1 MKERAMQR
9 REFNAL
15 SLSALASLSAAPA
28 LSQTAA
34 FKEGTDYLPLKNR
47 VATDV
52 GKGKIEVLEFF
63 WYNCPHCNAFE
74 PTLSA
79 WSKKLPKDI
88 VLKRVP
94 VKFREDF
101 EPQQRAYYVLEALG
115 KVEELQSKMFSAI
128 HVEKQNLAKLDN
140 LLVWAEK
147 NGIPA
152 AKFNELFNSPT
163 CTTLSA
169 SLVKRGKRP
178 NCKKNSKS
186 KACLHWASVAA
197 TTWTAVWPAAW
208 NALCKSPISSPLKFA
223 KAADLG

>member
-147 NGIPA
+147 NGIPSKQFTDLYNSFSVIGKARQA
-152 AKFNELFNSPT
+152 AKLQEEFKVEGVPALGIGGRYYVDG
-163 CTTLSA
+163 
-169 SLVKRGKRP
+169 SLAGSMER
-178 NCKKNSKS
+178 
-186 KACLHWASVAA
+186 ALQIADFL
-197 TTWTAVWPAAW
+197 TAEIR
-208 NALCKSPISSPLKFA
+208 K
-223 KAADLG
+223 GR

>member
-28 LSQTAA
+28 WSQTAA

-63 WYNCPHCNAFE
+63 WYNCPHCNMFE

-147 NGIPA
+147 NGIPSKQFTDLYNSFSVIGKARQA
-152 AKFNELFNSPT
+152 AKLQEEFKVEGVPALGIGGRYYVDG
-163 CTTLSA
+163 
-169 SLVKRGKRP
+169 SLAGSMER
-178 NCKKNSKS
+178 
-186 KACLHWASVAA
+186 ALQIADFL
-197 TTWTAVWPAAW
+197 TAEIR
-208 NALCKSPISSPLKFA
+208 K
-223 KAADLG
+223 GR